1 MAEKIDESRM
11 RAPRKVSKVVRVGLL
26 SSSAA
31 TAALALMYCT
41 GNRYIGFGR
50 TISETEQSLLLVL
63 AISLFVGFGAANL
76 VSRWRA
82 HQTANLHRGGQGS

>member
-31 TAALALMYCT
+31 TTALSLMYCT
-41 GNRYIGFGR
+41 GNRYVGFGR
-50 TISETEQSLLLVL
+50 TISEREQSLLLVL
-63 AISLFVGFGAANL
+63 AISLLVGFGAASFT
-76 VSRWRA
+76 SRGLAR
-82 HQTANLHRGGQGS
+82 QSANLQRGGQGS

>member
-1 MAEKIDESRM
+1 MAERIDESRM
-11 RAPRKVSKVVRVGLL
+11 RVPRKVSKVVRVGML

-31 TAALALMYCT
+31 TAALALTYCT
-41 GNRYIGFGR
+41 GNRYVGFGR

-76 VSRWRA
+76 VSRWPAR
-82 HQTANLHRGGQGS
+82 QTENSQPRGQGK